1 MKLRLILPFLIYT
14 WTCSA
19 QIYKD
24 PSQGTAL
31 RVQDL
36 MSRMTWEEKC
46 YQLFMVP
53 GDTNLLHG
61 QLSHGIF
68 GLQVSAQS
76 AGDIGGQGLSY
87 QTSQPAKVQMDR
99 LNTIQ
104 KYCVE
109 ETRLGIPILPFD
121 EALHGLVRNGAT
133 AFPQAI
139 ACAATWDTELIR
151 QAALHIAYETSQRG
165 IRQILSPVINLATDV
180 RWGRTEETYG
190 EDPYLST
197 QMGVAFMRAFEEN
210 GIITTPKHF
219 IANVGDGG
227 RDSYPIKLSPW
238 YLERTHLIPFER
250 AIKDAG
256 SRSIMT
262 AYNSLNGQACSSNQW
277 LLTDKLK
284 KEWKFKGFVIS
295 DANAVGGELVLHRTA
310 ASYVESGVHA
320 INAGLDVIFQTDIA
334 HFPLFFP
341 TFPPKGMDTLRINDA
356 VSRVL
361 TAKFDL
367 GLFEQPYAQ
376 GTMNMDSLLT
386 AGHHLA
392 QKVAEESIV
401 LMKNVDLTL
410 PLNPRIESIAV
421 YGEDAILGRLGG
433 YSGPGFQV
441 VSILDGI
448 KAAFPKTEIF
458 YEQGA
463 TLKDTN
469 IQVVPSRYFTTNGN
483 LGFHGDYF
491 NNTKLEGLPIFTRID
506 EQIDFHWTLYGAH
519 TSINPHFFSVRWTGT
534 FKAKKGEDLTIGL
547 EGNDGYRLYINNEL
561 VIDRWEKQ
569 SFHQDLID
577 YSFKKD
583 LTYAIRIEFKE
594 SQGNGRI
601 KFITKHVDERERKA
615 QITRIEKRSK
625 SATANIVVVGIE
637 EGEFNDRASLRL
649 SESQEQLIHTVAK
662 NGKKT
667 IVVLVGGSAI
677 NMASWMEEVE
687 GILAV
692 WYPGE
697 AGGTA
702 VANILKGT
710 VNPSGKLPI
719 TFPISE
725 SQLPLVYN
733 HLPTGRGDDYRNL
746 SGEPLFPFG
755 FGLSYTSFSFEAKS
769 ETAERKYQER
779 DTLKLNFT
787 LSNTGQTSGAEV
799 IQCYLKSLYTTE
811 CRPVQEL
818 IHFEKVF
825 LGQNEEKNIE
835 WKMPLNE
842 DFSIFGMTPGDYQ
855 LQIGTSSKD
864 IRILVPFTYN
874 LK

>member
-1 MKLRLILPFLIYT
+1 MRTFYLFIFLGITSIL
-14 WTCSA
+14 SA
-19 QIYKD
+19 QIYRD
-24 PSQGTAL
+24 PSKATNI

-109 ETRLGIPILPFD
+109 ETRLGIPMLPFD

-139 ACAATWDTELIR
+139 AFAATWDTELIH

-210 GIITTPKHF
+210 GIISTPKHF

-227 RDSYPIKLSPW
+227 RDSYPIELSPW
-238 YLERTHLIPFER
+238 YLESTHLIPFER

-341 TFPPKGMDTLRINDA
+341 EFPPKDMDTNRINDA

-361 TAKFDL
+361 TAKFEL
-367 GLFEQPYAQ
+367 GLFEQPYAVQ
-376 GTMNMDSLLT
+376 NKNPDSLLRS
-386 AGHHLA
+386 GHQLA

-401 LMKNVDLTL
+401 LLKNNKAIL
-410 PLNPRIESIAV
+410 PLDADLESVAV
-421 YGEDAILGRLGG
+421 FGEDAVLGRLGG
-433 YSGPGFQV
+433 YSGPGYQV
-441 VSILDGI
+441 VSILDGLQT
-448 KAAFPKTEIF
+448 AFPKTTFF
-458 YEQGA
+458 YEKNV
-463 TLKDTN
+463 LLHDTS
-469 IQVVPSRYFTTNGN
+469 IQVFPSSFISSNGN
-483 LGFHGDYF
+483 IGFDANYF
-491 NNTKLEGLPIFTRID
+491 DNPNLDGKPIFQRRD
-506 EQIDFHWTLYGAH
+506 EHIDFHWTLYGPTEA
-519 TSINPHFFSVRWTGT
+519 INPSYYSVRWNGT
-534 FKAKKGEDLTIGL
+534 FLPVHSEKISLGL
-547 EGNDGYRLYINNEL
+547 EGNDGYRFYINEVL
-561 VIDRWEKQ
+561 VIDRWEKR
-569 SFHQDLID
+569 SYHQDLID
-577 YSFKKD
+577 YAFQQGK
-583 LTYAIRIEFKE
+583 TYHFRIEFKE
-594 SQGNGRI
+594 TQGNGLI
-601 KFITKHVDERERKA
+601 KLIWKNENTKERKRQQ
-615 QITRIEKRSK
+615 QIIEKWSK
-625 SATANIVVVGIE
+625 NAAANIVVVGIE

-677 NMASWMEEVE
+677 NMASWMEEVA

-702 VANILKGT
+702 VANVIKGD

-719 TFPISE
+719 TYPMTE
-725 SQLPLVYN
+725 AQLPLVYN
-733 HLPTGRGDDYRNL
+733 HLPTGRGDDYRNQ

-755 FGLSYTSFSFEAKS
+755 FGLSYTSFE
-769 ETAERKYQER
+769 YQNISNAIQR
-779 DTLKLNFT
+779 SYQLGDTLKIRMKITNSGT
-787 LSNTGQTSGAEV
+787 RQGAEV
-799 IQCYLKSLYTTE
+799 LQCYLKPLYTDQS
-811 CRPVQEL
+811 RPVQEL
-818 IHFEKVF
+818 IHFQRVQLNPSESKEIQLDFVIDQQLSTF
-825 LGQNEEKNIE
+825 GLGKGNYLI
-835 WKMPLNE
+835 
-842 DFSIFGMTPGDYQ
+842 
-855 LQIGTSSKD
+855 QIGNSSKD
-864 IRILVPFTYN
+864 IRLCYPIQIQN
-874 LK
+874 

>member
-1 MKLRLILPFLIYT
+1 MRTFYLFIFISLNSIL
-14 WTCSA
+14 SA

-24 PSQGTAL
+24 PSKETAI

-36 MSRMTWEEKC
+36 LSRMTWEEKC

-61 QLSHGIF
+61 QLSKGIF
-68 GLQVSAQS
+68 GLQVSAQA
-76 AGDIGGQGLSY
+76 AGDAAGQGLHY
-87 QTSQPAKVQMDR
+87 QTTHPATVQMER
-99 LNTIQ
+99 LNAIQ

-109 ETRLGIPILPFD
+109 ETRLGIPMLPFD
-121 EALHGLVRNGAT
+121 EALHGLVRNGAS

-139 ACAATWDTELIR
+139 ALAATWDTELVH
-151 QAALHIAYETSQRG
+151 QAALHIAYETKQRG

-190 EDPYLST
+190 EDPSLSA

-227 RDSYPIKLSPW
+227 RDSYPIHVSNS

-262 AYNSLNGQACSSNQW
+262 SYNSLNGQACSSNEW
-277 LLTDKLK
+277 LLKEKLK
-284 KEWKFKGFVIS
+284 KEWDFKGFVIS

-310 ASYVESGVHA
+310 NSYVESGVHA

-341 TFPPKGMDTLRINDA
+341 EFPPKGMDTNRINDA

-367 GLFEQPYAQ
+367 GLFEHPYAQ
-376 GTMNMDSLLT
+376 QNMNLDSLLT
-386 AGHHLA
+386 AGHQLA
-392 QKVAEESIV
+392 QKVAKESIV
-401 LMKNVDLTL
+401 LLKNQQAIL
-410 PLNPRIESIAV
+410 PLNQEMESIAV
-421 YGEDAILGRLGG
+421 FGEDAILGRLGG

-441 VSILDGI
+441 TSILEGI
-448 KAAFPKTEIF
+448 QAAFPKSTIT
-458 YEQGA
+458 YEKGA
-463 TLKDTN
+463 LLKDTC
-469 IQVVPSRYFTTNGN
+469 IQIVPSTYISSNGTIGFSASYFDNPR
-483 LGFHGDYF
+483 
-491 NNTKLEGLPIFTRID
+491 LEGAPIFQRID
-506 EQIDFHWTLYGAH
+506 ERIDFHWTLYA
-519 TSINPHFFSVRWTGT
+519 PHEHMSPNFYSVRWTGAFNPT
-534 FKAKKGEDLTIGL
+534 ETEKITLGL
-547 EGNDGYRLYINNEL
+547 EGNDGYRLYLNEAL
-561 VIDRWEKQ
+561 VIDRWEKR
-569 SFHQDLID
+569 SYHQDLID
-577 YSFKKD
+577 YSFQKGKTYD
-583 LTYAIRIEFKE
+583 LRIEFKE
-594 SQGNGRI
+594 TQGNGLI
-601 KFITKHVDERERKA
+601 KFIWKHEDENAKKA
-615 QITRIEKRSK
+615 QLNQVLKNAKHAST
-625 SATANIVVVGIE
+625 NIVVVGIE

-667 IVVLVGGSAI
+667 IVVLVGGSAV
-677 NMASWMEEVE
+677 NMESWIEEVD

-702 VANILKGT
+702 VAKVLNGT

-719 TFPISE
+719 TYPINE
-725 SQLPLVYN
+725 AQLPLVYN
-733 HLPTGRGDDYRNL
+733 HLPTGRGDDYRNQ

-755 FGLSYTSFSFEAKS
+755 FGLSYTNFEF
-769 ETAERKYQER
+769 TAIPDEGEQSYQLG
-779 DTLKLNFT
+779 DTVKIKMKLTNSGT
-787 LSNTGQTSGAEV
+787 RQGAEV
-799 IQCYLKSLYTTE
+799 VQCYLKSLYTNE
-811 CRPVQEL
+811 SRPVQEL
-818 IHFEKVF
+818 VQFQRINLNPK
-825 LGQNEEKNIE
+825 EEKGLE
-835 WKMPLNE
+835 LRFVLNE
-842 DFSIFGMTPGDYQ
+842 QLSAFGITPGIYM
-855 LQIGTSSKD
+855 LQIGSSSKD
-864 IRILVPFTYN
+864 IRIVIPFQIQM
-874 LK
+874 

>member
-1 MKLRLILPFLIYT
+1 MRTFYLFIFIGLTSIL
-14 WTCSA
+14 SA

-24 PSQGTAL
+24 PSKATSL
-31 RVQDL
+31 RVEDL
-36 MSRMTWEEKC
+36 LSRMTWEEKC

-104 KYCVE
+104 KYCIE
-109 ETRLGIPILPFD
+109 ETRLGIPMLPFD

-139 ACAATWDTELIR
+139 AFAATWDSELVH
-151 QAALHIAYETSQRG
+151 QAALHIAYETRQRG

-190 EDPYLST
+190 EDPYLSA

-227 RDSYPIKLSPW
+227 RDSYPIELSPW

-262 AYNSLNGQACSSNQW
+262 AYNSLNGQACSSNHW

-284 KEWKFKGFVIS
+284 KEWGFKGFVIS

-341 TFPPKGMDTLRINDA
+341 EFPPKGMDTNRINDA

-361 TAKFDL
+361 TAKFEL
-367 GLFEQPYAQ
+367 GLFEQPYAAQ
-376 GTMNMDSLLT
+376 NRNLDSLLLS
-386 AGHHLA
+386 GHQLA

-401 LMKNVDLTL
+401 LLKNQHAIL
-410 PLNPRIESIAV
+410 PFDADEKSIAV
-421 YGEDAILGRLGG
+421 FGEDAVLARLGG

-441 VSILDGI
+441 VSILDGLQ
-448 KAAFPKTEIF
+448 AAFPKTTFF
-458 YEQGA
+458 YEKNV
-463 TLKDTN
+463 LLHDTS
-469 IQVVPSRYFTTNGN
+469 IQIFPSSFISSNGKIGFDAHYFDNPN
-483 LGFHGDYF
+483 LAGEPVFQ
-491 NNTKLEGLPIFTRID
+491 RRD
-506 EQIDFHWTLYGAH
+506 EQIDFHWTLYGP
-519 TSINPHFFSVRWTGT
+519 TETLDPSYYSVRWKGT
-534 FKAKKGEDLTIGL
+534 FSPLHSEKITLGL
-547 EGNDGYRLYINNEL
+547 EGNDGYRLYINGTL
-561 VIDRWEKQ
+561 VIDRWEKR
-569 SFHQDLID
+569 SYHQDLID
-577 YSFKKD
+577 YAFQKGKSYEFQ
-583 LTYAIRIEFKE
+583 IEFKE
-594 SQGNGRI
+594 TQGNGLI
-601 KFITKHVDERERKA
+601 KLIWKRVNTKALKRQQA
-615 QITRIEKRSK
+615 RIEHWSK
-625 SATANIVVVGIE
+625 NAAKNIVVVGIE

-667 IVVLVGGSAI
+667 IVILVGGSAI
-677 NMASWMEEVE
+677 NMASWIDEVE

-702 VANILKGT
+702 VANVIKGD

-719 TFPISE
+719 TYPMTE
-725 SQLPLVYN
+725 AQLPLVYN
-733 HLPTGRGDDYRNL
+733 HLPTGRGDDYRNQ

-755 FGLSYTSFSFEAKS
+755 FGLSYSTFE
-769 ETAERKYQER
+769 YQKIPSAVNGSYQLG
-779 DTLKLNFT
+779 DTVKIGLKLT
-787 LSNTGQTSGAEV
+787 NTSARQGTEV
-799 IQCYLKSLYTTE
+799 LQCYLKPLYTDE
-811 CRPVQEL
+811 SRPVQEL
-818 IHFEKVF
+818 IHFQRV
-825 LGQNEEKNIE
+825 Q
-835 WKMPLNE
+835 LNPSE
-842 DFSIFGMTPGDYQ
+842 SKEIQLEFILDKQLSTFGLSTGNYAI
-855 LQIGTSSKD
+855 QIGSSSKD
-864 IRILVPFTYN
+864 IRLYLPIQVQ
-874 LK
+874 K